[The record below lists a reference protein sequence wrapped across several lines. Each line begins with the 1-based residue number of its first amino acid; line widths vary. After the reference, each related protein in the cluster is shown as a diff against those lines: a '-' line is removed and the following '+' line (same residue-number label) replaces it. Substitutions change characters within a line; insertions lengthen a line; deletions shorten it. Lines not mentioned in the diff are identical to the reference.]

1 VHVIQ
6 QVGRWD
12 DSPNRHASKH
22 AREVSHPIIKSAELF
37 SIERYEEVIDAY
49 LRGLADARTPTI
61 PSSP

>member
-1 VHVIQ
+1 MINVPEPPAGPPAIEELTRRGININVTL
-6 QVGRWD
+6 
-12 DSPNRHASKH
+12 
-22 AREVSHPIIKSAELF
+22 LF